1 MYFHIVGGT
10 ESYTTSTTNMYDKDR
25 FHVPVLAC
33 HTRPFSSY
41 LGTWNTTVNSVLN
54 GLLGLA
60 ANFFKTCLS
69 MLRIVFGF
77 LNNTVQGR
85 GVVDKS
91 CKIWGSGAVVWVK
104 EGVRKLTGVVRAA
117 VREQEQQCWI

>member
-10 ESYTTSTTNMYDKDR
+10 ESYTTSTTNMYDKYR

-117 VREQEQQCWI
+117 VREQEQQWWI

>member
-1 MYFHIVGGT
+1 
-10 ESYTTSTTNMYDKDR
+10 
-25 FHVPVLAC
+25 
-33 HTRPFSSY
+33 
-41 LGTWNTTVNSVLN
+41 
-54 GLLGLA
+54 
-60 ANFFKTCLS
+60 

-91 CKIWGSGAVVWVK
+91 CKMLGSGAVVWVK

-117 VREQEQQCWI
+117 VREQEQQWWIEIVVMDCSNRM